1 MLATFAPNGVLN
13 MPRKQSQASLQLQQL
28 IDSNLQLAAAMHTY
42 AQSNQQLAAA
52 VAQLV
57 EAVADEGAG
66 EDSPPSTYLN
76 GSPIV

>member
-1 MLATFAPNGVLN
+1 MLAAFAPNGVLN
-13 MPRKQSQASLQLQQL
+13 MPRKQSQALQLQQL

-76 GSPIV
+76 GRPIV